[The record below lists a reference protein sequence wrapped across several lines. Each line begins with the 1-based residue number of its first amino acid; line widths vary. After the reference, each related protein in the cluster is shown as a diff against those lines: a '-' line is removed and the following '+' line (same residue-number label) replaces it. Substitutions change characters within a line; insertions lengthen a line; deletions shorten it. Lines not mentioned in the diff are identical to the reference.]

1 MTYYEERQEVER
13 KKNEKLERELAFNKQ
28 FRARVQEGY
37 SKDQFIKDY
46 APTSDQLAEF
56 DRLTSEV
63 QDEAMHDALFLQGFT
78 SVPVR
83 RF

>member
-1 MTYYEERQEVER
+1 MTYYEERQEEER

-28 FRARVQEGY
+28 FRYRVQQGY

-46 APTSDQLAEF
+46 NPTSDQLAEF

-63 QDEAMHDALFLQGFT
+63 QDEAMHDALFLQGFN
-78 SVPVR
+78 SVPIR
-83 RF
+83 RM